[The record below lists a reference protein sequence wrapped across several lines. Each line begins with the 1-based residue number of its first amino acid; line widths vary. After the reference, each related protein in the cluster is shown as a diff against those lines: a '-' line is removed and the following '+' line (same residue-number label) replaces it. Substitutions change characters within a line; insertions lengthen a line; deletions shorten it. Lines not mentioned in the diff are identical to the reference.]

1 MGLPKRIHEREMEK
15 ERRNMEHL
23 TRFRNWWDDFL
34 DKRGIIRKVDLQWDC
49 SCGVGRIGSS

>member
-15 ERRNMEHL
+15 ERRNMGHL

-34 DKRGIIRKVDLQWDC
+34 DKRSIIRKVDLQWDC

>member
-34 DKRGIIRKVDLQWDC
+34 DKRSIIRKVDLQWDC